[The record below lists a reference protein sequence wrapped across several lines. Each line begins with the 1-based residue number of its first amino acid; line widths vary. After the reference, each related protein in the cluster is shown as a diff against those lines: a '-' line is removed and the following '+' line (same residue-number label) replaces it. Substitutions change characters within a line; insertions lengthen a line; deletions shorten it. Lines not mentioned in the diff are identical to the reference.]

1 MKRRLSKLVLFLL
14 LGAIVNVAV
23 AWGCV
28 LWIDLPIN
36 NPPYNNLSTA
46 GGEWFA
52 RTLIAFGTTQVRSE
66 RKKRS
71 TTGYA
76 SDLPPKQIVPSW
88 GEILMTPT
96 EEYQV
101 GGPGIREWRVIDG
114 RGWPIRTLW
123 SETSRCVGV
132 GSFIPCERNRYGIPI
147 LWRPW
152 SSNARVR
159 SLPLRP
165 IWRGF
170 AVNTGFYAAMLWLV
184 IPGPFTARRFV
195 RGKRDRCINC
205 GYDLRGAEHEVCPEC
220 GALTFKAI
228 LRSHAR

>member
-1 MKRRLSKLVLFLL
+1 MKRWLAKLVVFLL
-14 LGAIVNVAV
+14 LGAVVNVAV
-23 AWGCV
+23 AWGSA

-36 NPPYNNLSTA
+36 NPLYSNLSTP

-66 RKKRS
+66 RKKQS
-71 TTGYA
+71 SAGYA
-76 SDLPPKQIVPSW
+76 SDLSPKQVVPYW

-96 EEYQV
+96 VEYQA

-132 GSFIPCERNRYGIPI
+132 GSFLPCERNRYAIPI
-147 LWRPW
+147 SWPLW

-165 IWRGF
+165 IWPGF
-170 AVNTGFYAAMLWLV
+170 AINTVFYAVSLWLLTL
-184 IPGPFTARRFV
+184 GPFTARRMIRRK
-195 RGKRDRCINC
+195 RGHCIKC
-205 GYDLRGAEHEVCPEC
+205 GYDLRHAEHEVCPEC
-220 GALTFKAI
+220 GVEV
-228 LRSHAR
+228 